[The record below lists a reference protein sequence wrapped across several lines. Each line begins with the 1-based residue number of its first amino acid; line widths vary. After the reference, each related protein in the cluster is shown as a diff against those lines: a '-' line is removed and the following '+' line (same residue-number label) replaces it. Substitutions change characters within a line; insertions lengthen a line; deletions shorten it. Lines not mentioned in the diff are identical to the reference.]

1 MVALHDGFQFG
12 SPLSKRD
19 RCQSRGRGF
28 KSRRARQSSISGV
41 EVVAA
46 DLSATWRTLD
56 VRGWLNRHRN
66 CHRVPH
72 PRGRVLARRRRVKEP
87 RIAGE
92 YAILA
97 SRSAS
102 ATGLPVS
109 GRLRDCGSPFIRGS
123 GLPVDGH
130 TSPRGGGPEVAPQE
144 AGVNVYHPRP
154 SLRADVARRS
164 RRAVWAH
171 ARVLARVS
179 LSDR

>member
-1 MVALHDGFQFG
+1 MSLTSKIATSPSEQGPIGNTGARLRLGKRTVNPEVAG
-12 SPLSKRD
+12 SSPVEPANQAFPRWWPPIFPPLG
-19 RCQSRGRGF
+19 GR
-28 KSRRARQSSISGV
+28 SMS
-41 EVVAA
+41 
-46 DLSATWRTLD
+46 
-56 VRGWLNRHRN
+56 
-66 CHRVPH
+66 
-72 PRGRVLARRRRVKEP
+72 